1 MDKLY
6 MALKLKLF
14 FSPNSLLCVSL
25 IKIQI
30 PKGKKVRF
38 SLFQNGHIP
47 ICPFA
52 KESGSWWQ
60 ADQIAGSPAGLH
72 RMGKWRIGCWHPKR
86 REEMAFLIAVHW
98 NNSNHSSL
106 AWSFIPLFLL
116 LNHVKSSCHSLLS
129 KPSILNNLVEV
140 FHLAVPSFPSPLL
153 KSIGRNKDNLH

>member
-1 MDKLY
+1 

-30 PKGKKVRF
+30 PKGEKVRF

-60 ADQIAGSPAGLH
+60 ADQIAGSPAGTSQNGETAN
-72 RMGKWRIGCWHPKR
+72 RMLRSTKKGRNG
-86 REEMAFLIAVHW
+86 
-98 NNSNHSSL
+98 
-106 AWSFIPLFLL
+106 
-116 LNHVKSSCHSLLS
+116 
-129 KPSILNNLVEV
+129 ILN
-140 FHLAVPSFPSPLL
+140 SSTL
-153 KSIGRNKDNLH
+153 K